1 MNGPRSWIVTDGA
14 AGLVRQ
20 CSGLATRLGLEPC
33 HRTIVIRHPWRALPP
48 ALWPSPLSALSPRG
62 DRLAPPW
69 PHLVIAS
76 GRKSVAPAAAIRRTT
91 GGRTV
96 TIQIQNPTIDPARFD
111 VVIAPRHDRV
121 KGANVI
127 ATTGSLHG
135 LTRRALDEA
144 ACRHEGEVA
153 HLPRPL
159 TLAAIGGP
167 NRAYRFTRA
176 DARDLGRQLGA
187 LEGGLMVTVSRRTP
201 PQAADALRKELD
213 PARSIIWQG
222 GEGNPYEG
230 WLGLADSII
239 VTSDSVNMATEAC
252 ISGRPVFIAALPG
265 GSAKFSRF
273 HEALKRGG
281 HARQFD
287 GALDPSWKPVV
298 LDDATWVAQRVRDR
312 LAERV
317 SWPGSPSEC
326 SGRS

>member
-1 MNGPRSWIVTDGA
+1 MNAIRSWIVTDGA
-14 AGLVRQ
+14 IGLVRQ
-20 CSGLATRLGLEPC
+20 CSGLATRLGLEPDR
-33 HRTIVIRHPWRALPP
+33 RTIVIRHPWRALPP
-48 ALWPSPLSALSPRG
+48 AFWPSPLSALSPRG

-76 GRKSVAPAAAIRRTT
+76 GRKSVAPTAAIRRKS

-96 TIQIQNPTIDPARFD
+96 TIQIQNPTINPASFD
-111 VVIAPRHDRV
+111 LVIAPRHDRV

-144 ACRHEGEVA
+144 ASRHKGEVA

-159 TLAAIGGP
+159 ILAAIGGP
-167 NRAYRFTRA
+167 NRVYRFTRA
-176 DARDLGRQLGA
+176 DARDLGRQLGT

-201 PQAADALRKELD
+201 PEAADALTKELD
-213 PARSIIWQG
+213 PVRSIIWQG
-222 GEGNPYEG
+222 GGSNPYEG

-252 ISGRPVFIAALPG
+252 ISGKPVFIAALPG
-265 GSAKFSRF
+265 GSAKFSQF

-281 HARQFD
+281 HARTFD
-287 GALDPSWKPVV
+287 GVLDPSWKPVV
-298 LDDATWVAQRVRDR
+298 LDDATWVAQRIRDR
-312 LAERV
+312 LGERF
-317 SWPGSPSEC
+317 SFPGSPLEC

>member
-1 MNGPRSWIVTDGA
+1 MNGLSSWIVTDGA

-20 CSGLATRLGLEPC
+20 CSGLATRLGLEPE

-48 ALWPSPLSALSPRG
+48 AFWPSPLSALSPRG
-62 DRLAPPW
+62 DRLGPPW

-76 GRKSVAPAAAIRRTT
+76 GRKSVAPTAAIRQKTD
-91 GGRTV
+91 GRTV
-96 TIQIQNPTIDPARFD
+96 TIQIQDPTINPAHFD
-111 VVIAPRHDRV
+111 LVIAPHHDEV

-135 LTRRALDEA
+135 LTRRTLDEA
-144 ACRHEGEVA
+144 ACRRKREVA

-159 TLAAIGGP
+159 ILAAIGGP
-167 NRAYRFTRA
+167 NRVYRFTRA
-176 DARDLGRQLGA
+176 DARDLGRKLGA

-201 PQAADALRKELD
+201 PEAADALMNELD
-213 PARSIIWQG
+213 PARSVIWQG
-222 GEGNPYEG
+222 GGGNPYEG
-230 WLGLADSII
+230 WLGLADFII

-252 ISGRPVFIAALPG
+252 ISGKPVFIAALPG

-281 HARQFD
+281 HARNFE
-287 GALDPSWKPVV
+287 GALDPFWTPVV
-298 LDDATWVAQRVRDR
+298 LDDATWVAQKVRDR
-312 LAERV
+312 LGERF
-317 SWPGSPSEC
+317 SLPGSPSEC

>member
-1 MNGPRSWIVTDGA
+1 MNAIRSWIVTDGA

-20 CSGLATRLGLEPC
+20 CNGLASRLGLEPDR
-33 HRTIVIRHPWRALPP
+33 RTIVIRHPWKALPP
-48 ALWPSPLSALSPRG
+48 AFWPSPLSALSSRG

-76 GRKSVAPAAAIRRTT
+76 GRKSVAPTAAIRRKS

-96 TIQIQNPTIDPARFD
+96 AIQIQNPTISPANFD
-111 VVIAPRHDRV
+111 LVIAPLHDRV

-144 ACRHEGEVA
+144 ADRHKGEVA

-159 TLAAIGGP
+159 ILAAIGGP
-167 NRAYRFTRA
+167 NQVYRFTCA
-176 DARDLGRQLGA
+176 DARDLGRKLGA

-201 PQAADALRKELD
+201 PEAADVLMKELD
-213 PARSIIWQG
+213 PARSVIWQG
-222 GEGNPYEG
+222 NGSNPYEG
-230 WLGLADSII
+230 WLGLADAII

-252 ISGRPVFIAALPG
+252 ISGKPVFIAALPG
-265 GSAKFSRF
+265 GSEKFTRF

-281 HARQFD
+281 HARNFD
-287 GALDPSWKPVV
+287 GALAPSWKPVV
-298 LDDATWVAQRVRDR
+298 LDDATWVAQRIRDR
-312 LAERV
+312 LGERF
-317 SWPGSPSEC
+317 SFPGSPLEC

>member
-1 MNGPRSWIVTDGA
+1 MRSWIVTDGA

-20 CSGLATRLGLEPC
+20 CRGLATRLGLDADL
-33 HRTIVIRHPWRALPP
+33 RTIVIRHPWRALPP
-48 ALWPSPLSALSPRG
+48 RLWPSPLSALSPRG

-76 GRKSVAPAAAIRRTT
+76 GRKSVAPAAAIRRKS

-96 TIQIQNPTIDPARFD
+96 AIQIQNPTISPTRFD
-111 VVIAPRHDRV
+111 LVIAPRHDGL

-135 LTRRALDEA
+135 LTRRSLDEA
-144 ACRHEGEVA
+144 ARRHRAEVA

-159 TLAAIGGP
+159 ILAAIGGP
-167 NRAYRFTRA
+167 NRVYRFTPA
-176 DARDLGRQLGA
+176 DARELGRQLGA
-187 LEGGLMVTVSRRTP
+187 LEGGLMATVSRRTP
-201 PQAADALRKELD
+201 PEAADALIKELD
-213 PARSIIWQG
+213 PARSVIWQG
-222 GEGNPYEG
+222 AGSNPYEG

-252 ISGRPVFIAALPG
+252 ITGKPVFIAALRG

-281 HARQFD
+281 HARDFD
-287 GALDPSWKPVV
+287 GALDPCWMPVV
-298 LDDATWVAQRVRDR
+298 LDDTTRVAETVRER
-312 LAERV
+312 L
-317 SWPGSPSEC
+317 SLPGSPSEC
-326 SGRS
+326 NGRP

>member
-1 MNGPRSWIVTDGA
+1 MNALRSWIVTDGA
-14 AGLVRQ
+14 AGLIRQ
-20 CSGLATRLGLEPC
+20 CSGLATRLGLEPSY
-33 HRTIVIRHPWRALPP
+33 RTIVIRQPWRTLSP
-48 ALWPSPLSALSPRG
+48 AFWPLPLSALSPRG

-76 GRKSVAPAAAIRRTT
+76 GRKSVALAAAIRRKA
-91 GGRTV
+91 GGRTI
-96 TIQIQNPTIDPARFD
+96 TIQIQNPTINPANFD
-111 VVIAPRHDRV
+111 LVIVPRHDEV

-144 ACRHEGEVA
+144 ACRHKGEVA

-159 TLAAIGGP
+159 ILAAIGGP
-167 NRAYRFTRA
+167 NRVYRFTRT

-201 PQAADALRKELD
+201 PDAADALMKELD
-213 PARSIIWQG
+213 PSRSLIWQG
-222 GEGNPYEG
+222 GDSNPYEG
-230 WLGLADSII
+230 WLGLADCII

-252 ISGRPVFIAALPG
+252 ISGKPVFIAALPG

-281 HARQFD
+281 HARDFD
-287 GALDPSWKPVV
+287 GALDASWKPVV

-312 LAERV
+312 LGGRL
-317 SWPGSPSEC
+317 SFPGSPSEC

>member
-1 MNGPRSWIVTDGA
+1 MNVLRSWIVTDGA

-20 CSGLATRLGLEPC
+20 CSGLATRLGLEPR
-33 HRTIVIRHPWRALPP
+33 HRTIVIRRPWRALPP

-96 TIQIQNPTIDPARFD
+96 TIQIQNPAIDPAHFD
-111 VVIAPRHDRV
+111 VVIAPRHDGV

-135 LTRRALDEA
+135 LTRRGLDEA
-144 ACRHEGEVA
+144 ACRHRGEVA

-167 NRAYRFTRA
+167 NRVYRFTRA

-222 GEGNPYEG
+222 GDGNPYEG

-252 ISGRPVFIAALPG
+252 ISGKPVFIAVLPG

-273 HEALKRGG
+273 HEALKHGG
-281 HARQFD
+281 HARTFD

-312 LAERV
+312 LGERL